1 MISCYHQKESL
12 YYDIMISIL
21 MNQTS
26 ENIVNGVS
34 VDKLFGIMDAI
45 KTNSDIAKFNF
56 RAKGNWISGAHTRT
70 SINDFYGAGQKHNRN
85 KTFVL
90 EHDEPSVLLGTNG
103 GANPGE
109 YALAALNG
117 CLTSALVYH
126 AAAKG
131 IQIDEIET
139 ILDGDVD
146 LLGFLG
152 IDESVRN
159 GYKKITV
166 AFKIKADNATD
177 EQLNELVRLAQKR
190 SPIFDN
196 ISNPTPIEVNVERKL

>member
-1 MISCYHQKESL
+1 MNES
-12 YYDIMISIL
+12 
-21 MNQTS
+21 S

-34 VDKLFGIMDAI
+34 VNKLFGIIDAI

-56 RAKGNWISGAHTRT
+56 SAKGNWINGAHSQT
-70 SINDFYGAGQKHNRN
+70 IIKDFYGAGKMHNRN

-90 EHDEPSVLLGTNG
+90 EKDEPHILLGTNA

-117 CLTSALVYH
+117 CLTSALTYH

-131 IQIDEIET
+131 IQIDEIEST
-139 ILDGDVD
+139 LDGDVD

-152 IDESVRN
+152 MDESIRN
-159 GYKKITV
+159 GYKKINVT
-166 AFKIKADNATD
+166 FKIKADNVTD
-177 EQLNELVRLAQKR
+177 EQLNELVLSAQRR

-196 ISNPTPIEVNVERKL
+196 ISNPTPIEVNVERKQ

>member
-1 MISCYHQKESL
+1 
-12 YYDIMISIL
+12 
-21 MNQTS
+21 MNQIS
-26 ENIVNGVS
+26 ENIINGVS

-45 KTNSDIAKFNF
+45 KTNSEIAKFNF
-56 RAKGNWISGAHTRT
+56 RAKGNWISGAHSRT
-70 SINDFYGAGQKHNRN
+70 VIKDFFGAGQTHYRKE
-85 KTFVL
+85 TFVL
-90 EHDEPSVLLGTNG
+90 DKDEPYVLLGTDA

-139 ILDGDVD
+139 TLDGDVD

-152 IDESVRN
+152 IDDSVRN
-159 GYKKITV
+159 GYKKINV
-166 AFKIKADNATD
+166 VFKIKADNVTD
-177 EQLNELVRLAQKR
+177 EQLNELVLLAQRR

-196 ISNPTPIEVNVERKL
+196 LSNPTPIEVNVEYSIF

>member
-1 MISCYHQKESL
+1 
-12 YYDIMISIL
+12 MISIL
-21 MNQTS
+21 MNQTN

-34 VDKLFGIMDAI
+34 VDKLFGIIDAI
-45 KTNSDIAKFNF
+45 KTNSDIAKFNL
-56 RAKGNWISGAHTRT
+56 RAKGNWISGAHSQTN
-70 SINDFYGAGQKHNRN
+70 IKDFYGACQTHNRK

-90 EHDEPSVLLGTNG
+90 EIDEPNVLLGTDA

-131 IQIDEIET
+131 IQMDEIEST
-139 ILDGDVD
+139 LDGDVD

-159 GYKKITV
+159 GYKKINV

-177 EQLNELVRLAQKR
+177 EQLNELVLLAQKR

-196 ISNPTPIEVNVERKL
+196 ISNPTPIEVNVERKQ

>member
-1 MISCYHQKESL
+1 MISL
-12 YYDIMISIL
+12 V
-21 MNQTS
+21 MNQSS
-26 ENIVNGVS
+26 ENIINGVS
-34 VDKLFGIMDAI
+34 VDKLFGIIDTI

-56 RAKGNWISGAHTRT
+56 IAKGKWISGAHTQT
-70 SINDFYGAGQKHNRN
+70 IVKDFYGAGQTHNR
-85 KTFVL
+85 KESFVL
-90 EHDEPSVLLGTNG
+90 EKDEPTVLLGMDA

-117 CLTSALVYH
+117 CLTSALIYH

-139 ILDGDVD
+139 TLDGDVD

-152 IDESVRN
+152 MDESVRN
-159 GYKKITV
+159 GYKKINVT
-166 AFKIKADNATD
+166 FKIKADNVSN
-177 EQLNELVRLAQKR
+177 EQLNELVLLAQKR

-196 ISNPTPIEVNVERKL
+196 ISNPTPIEVNLQRKL

>member
-1 MISCYHQKESL
+1 
-12 YYDIMISIL
+12 MISIF
-21 MNQTS
+21 MNQS
-26 ENIVNGVS
+26 IENTINGVS
-34 VDKLFGIMDAI
+34 IDKLSGIMDAV

-56 RAKGNWISGAHTRT
+56 RAKGKWISGAHTQT
-70 SINDFYGAGQKHNRN
+70 VVKDFYGAGQTHTRKES
-85 KTFVL
+85 FVL
-90 EHDEPSVLLGTNG
+90 EKDEPSVLLGTDA

-117 CLTSALVYH
+117 CLTSALIYH

-139 ILDGDVD
+139 TLDGDVD

-152 IDESVRN
+152 IDERVRN
-159 GYKKITV
+159 GYKKINV
-166 AFKIKADNATD
+166 AFKIKAYNATD
-177 EQLNELVRLAQKR
+177 EQLNELVLLAQKR

-196 ISNPTPIEVNVERKL
+196 LSNPTPIEVNLQRKL

>member
-131 IQIDEIET
+131 IQIDES
-139 ILDGDVD
+139 G
-146 LLGFLG
+146 
-152 IDESVRN
+152 RN
-159 GYKKITV
+159 GYKKINV

-177 EQLNELVRLAQKR
+177 EQLNELVLLAQKR
-190 SPIFDN
+190 SPIYDN
-196 ISNPTPIEVNVERKL
+196 ISNPTPIEVNFERK

>member
-1 MISCYHQKESL
+1 VL
-12 YYDIMISIL
+12 
-21 MNQTS
+21 
-26 ENIVNGVS
+26 
-34 VDKLFGIMDAI
+34 DK
-45 KTNSDIAKFNF
+45 
-56 RAKGNWISGAHTRT
+56 
-70 SINDFYGAGQKHNRN
+70 
-85 KTFVL
+85 
-90 EHDEPSVLLGTNG
+90 DEPYVLLGSDA

-139 ILDGDVD
+139 TLDGDVD

-152 IDESVRN
+152 IDNSVRN
-159 GYKKITV
+159 GYKKINV
-166 AFKIKADNATD
+166 VFKIKADNVTD
-177 EQLNELVRLAQKR
+177 EQLNELMLLAQRR

-196 ISNPTPIEVNVERKL
+196 LSNPTPIEVNVERKL

>member
-1 MISCYHQKESL
+1 MISL
-12 YYDIMISIL
+12 I
-21 MNQTS
+21 MNQSS
-26 ENIVNGVS
+26 ENIINGVS
-34 VDKLFGIMDAI
+34 LNKLFGIMEAI
-45 KTNSDIAKFNF
+45 NTNSDIAKFNL
-56 RAKGNWISGAHTRT
+56 RAKGNWISGAHSQTN
-70 SINDFYGAGQKHNRN
+70 IKDFYGAGQTHNRN

-90 EHDEPSVLLGTNG
+90 EIDEPPVLLGTNA

-117 CLTSALVYH
+117 CLTSALIYY

-139 ILDGDVD
+139 TLNGDVD
-146 LLGFLG
+146 LRGFLG
-152 IDESVRN
+152 MDESVRN
-159 GYKKITV
+159 GYKKINV
-166 AFKIKADNATD
+166 AFRIKADNATD
-177 EQLNELVRLAQKR
+177 EQLNELVLLAQSR

>member
-1 MISCYHQKESL
+1 MIQSNQK
-12 YYDIMISIL
+12 
-21 MNQTS
+21 
-26 ENIVNGVS
+26 IVNGVN
-34 VDKLFGIMDAI
+34 VNQLLGITDAI
-45 KTNSDIAKFNF
+45 KTNSDIAKFNL
-56 RAKGNWISGAHTRT
+56 RAKGKWFNGAHSQT
-70 SINDFYGAGQKHNRN
+70 IIKDFYGACQIQNRN

-90 EHDEPSVLLGTNG
+90 EMDEPPVLLGTDV

-117 CLTSALVYH
+117 CLISALIYH

-131 IQIDEIET
+131 IQIDEIEST
-139 ILDGDVD
+139 LDGDVD

-159 GYKKITV
+159 GYKKISVT
-166 AFKIKADNATD
+166 FKIKANNATD
-177 EQLNELVRLAQKR
+177 EQLNELVLIAQRR

-196 ISNPTPIEVNVERKL
+196 ISNPTPIEVNVERKQ

>member
-1 MISCYHQKESL
+1 
-12 YYDIMISIL
+12 MISIL
-21 MNQTS
+21 MKQTS
-26 ENIVNGVS
+26 ENILNGVS
-34 VDKLFGIMDAI
+34 VDKLFGIMDAV

-56 RAKGNWISGAHTRT
+56 RAKGNWISGAHSRT
-70 SINDFYGAGQKHNRN
+70 IIKDFFGAGQTHSRKE
-85 KTFVL
+85 TFVL
-90 EHDEPSVLLGTNG
+90 DKDEPYVLLGTDT

-139 ILDGDVD
+139 TLDGDVN

-152 IDESVRN
+152 MDESVRN
-159 GYKKITV
+159 GYKKINV
-166 AFKIKADNATD
+166 AFKIKADNVTD
-177 EQLNELVRLAQKR
+177 EQLNELVLLAQRR
-190 SPIFDN
+190 SPVFDN
-196 ISNPTPIEVNVERKL
+196 ISNPTPIEVNFERKL

>member
-1 MISCYHQKESL
+1 MISK
-12 YYDIMISIL
+12 L

-26 ENIVNGVS
+26 KNIVNGVS
-34 VDKLFGIMDAI
+34 IDKLFGIMDAI

-56 RAKGNWISGAHTRT
+56 RAKGKWISGAHSQT
-70 SINDFYGAGQKHNRN
+70 IIKDFYGAGQTHSRKE
-85 KTFVL
+85 TFVL
-90 EHDEPSVLLGTNG
+90 EKDEPSVLLGTDA

-139 ILDGDVD
+139 TLDGDVD

-159 GYKKITV
+159 GYNRINV